1 MSLAKRAVRSLNW
14 QVLTLSFQAIATI
27 IFLMIKSRIISKEAF
42 GIFAIVNV
50 LIALLQMFTEFGFGA
65 ALIQRK
71 ENKPAHISFAFYST
85 LATGIFLYTII
96 VLAAPFIVS
105 FYENKFE
112 TSVVLAIGLNMIILS
127 LGIVSKSLIMRDLE
141 FKKLKPKS
149 IKTN

>member
-127 LGIVSKSLIMRDLE
+127 LGII
-141 FKKLKPKS
+141 KK
-149 IKTN
+149 